1 MGKKKRGNT
10 KKAILDEEDEDFMAS
25 SQRTKT
31 DVGDSK
37 LVLTKDNPFTIFH
50 ALGKFLYNKRI
61 NPQTKKVEQLPYELM
76 RRERKPELYFRH
88 KDILN

>member
-1 MGKKKRGNT
+1 MVGGKKKRGNT
-10 KKAILDEEDEDFMAS
+10 KKILDEDEEDFMS

-31 DVGDSK
+31 DAGMDQK

-61 NPQTKKVEQLPYELM
+61 NPSTGKIEQLPYEM
-76 RRERKPELYFRH
+76 MKR
-88 KDILN
+88 